1 MANAALRPLTLPRS
15 NVTDLRRRPTR
26 QVARDASS
34 SAHRP
39 CRFVTLV
46 ALAATMTLAACGGDA
61 PPVEV
66 SVLAACAEENA
77 KRTVIVE
84 GYLRLPETISVSD
97 TAVIDLWSLTGG
109 SGDTVSVEFSIG
121 DAPNQLR
128 KPPENFSITSL
139 RVITRGG
146 KEVTIRDR
154 VRLTATPSTG
164 DGACR
169 LTQPDVQ
176 LIAN

>member
-1 MANAALRPLTLPRS
+1 MG
-15 NVTDLRRRPTR
+15 DLRRRPTR
-26 QVARDASS
+26 QVARDASFVVQ
-34 SAHRP
+34 RP
-39 CRFVTLV
+39 FRIVTMV
-46 ALAATMTLAACGGDA
+46 AIAVAMTLAACGGET

-66 SVLAACAEENA
+66 SVVAACAEENA

-109 SGDTVSVEFSIG
+109 SGDKVSVEFPIG
-121 DAPNQLR
+121 EAPNQLR
-128 KPPENFSITSL
+128 KPPANFSVTSL
-139 RVITRGG
+139 RVTTRGG

-154 VRLTATPSTG
+154 VRLTAKPSTG